1 MWWSLGFTVRAIRN
15 LPTVQTMCRF
25 FQEEFV
31 MHQKIW
37 LEFGRGIV
45 SSHIE
50 LLGFN
55 QQRIVDVKDF
65 FEHLLLRA

>member
-1 MWWSLGFTVRAIRN
+1 
-15 LPTVQTMCRF
+15 
-25 FQEEFV
+25 

-37 LEFGRGIV
+37 LEFGYGLV

-55 QQRIVDVKDF
+55 RQRIVDVKDF